1 MTETFAWNG
10 SMKFVRDLI
19 SRNSNM
25 PSRIICKIIYH
36 TYYFRILSEFRSL
49 FPLKK
54 KNNISET

>member
-36 TYYFRILSEFRSL
+36 TYYFIIYHVTIFRSL
-49 FPLKK
+49 FPLKGNYK
-54 KNNISET
+54 